1 MKKISLAFVLLAAM
15 CAAQTINKSSGMA
28 GRKRPA
34 KSEPATEP
42 MPKVDKP
49 TAVIDTTAGRMT
61 CELFPD
67 KAPQSVANFAGLA
80 SGTKEWKDPK
90 SGKPEHKPLY
100 NGTIFHRV
108 IPNFMIQGGD
118 PLGTGT
124 GGPGYEIPDE
134 NQGNT
139 FDVAGRLAYANAG
152 PNTDGSQFFIT
163 EAPTP
168 WLNDG
173 DGHHYTIFG
182 QCDDATVELV
192 KNIARRARD
201 ERNDRPYDPVVI
213 NKITIL
219 GYKAPATEKNAVHK
233 TSAAKKSGAA
243 AH

>member
-1 MKKISLAFVLLAAM
+1 MKKLSCVVLLFAFAAV
-15 CAAQTINKSSGMA
+15 AQTTKPTTHH
-28 GRKRPA
+28 KPTA

-61 CELFPD
+61 CTLFPD

-90 SGKPEHKPLY
+90 SGKPQHKPLY

-118 PLGTGT
+118 PLGMGT

-163 EAPTP
+163 EAPTA
-168 WLNDG
+168 WLNDA

-219 GYKAPATEKNAVHK
+219 GYKT
-233 TSAAKKSGAA
+233 AA
-243 AH
+243 AEKKPAHKASSKPKPAAASH